1 MNFLAIFGE
10 ALRALRLNRLRTG
23 LTMLGMIIGVAAV
36 VLMLSIGQ
44 GAQTKINQSI
54 ASMGSNLFLVVP
66 GATSSGGLS
75 FGSGSIKTLTIND
88 AQAISELH
96 AVSATAPV
104 ITGTAQ
110 LNFSAKN
117 WSTVITGTTP
127 SYFEVGNWEFESGT
141 AFSESDLRS
150 AARVVV
156 LGAITAKNLFGTEDP
171 IGKTMRITN
180 RPFLVVGILAAK
192 GQSLTG
198 RDQDD
203 NVFIPITTSER
214 QITGNQ
220 FPGSI
225 RYMLVQ
231 GQSAETMDEAENE
244 IIQLLRQ
251 RHRLSDG
258 MENDF
263 TVRNL
268 TAIANV
274 ATGAAKI
281 MSFVLGAIASVSLL
295 VGGIGIMNIMLVSVT
310 ERTREIGIR
319 MAIGANRRAILTQ
332 FLLEAMMICI
342 MGGLIGVILGIG
354 GAWFVSEVADML
366 IVITSGMI
374 GLAFFFAS
382 AVGVF
387 FGFYPA
393 KKAASLKPVDALR
406 YE

>member
-1 MNFLAIFGE
+1 MNLFAIIGE
-10 ALRALRLNRLRTG
+10 ALRALRQNRLRTG

-44 GAQTKINQSI
+44 GAQTKINQTI
-54 ASMGSNLFLVVP
+54 AAMGSNLFIVVP
-66 GATSSGGLS
+66 GATSSGGFS
-75 FGSGSIKTLTIND
+75 FGSGSIRTLTIND
-88 AQAISELH
+88 AHAIAELP
-96 AVSATAPV
+96 SISTTAPV
-104 ITGTAQ
+104 TTGTVQ
-110 LNFSAKN
+110 LNYAARN
-117 WSTVITGTTP
+117 WSTLVTGTTTD
-127 SYFEVGNWEFESGT
+127 YFAVGNWKMESGT
-141 AFSESDLRS
+141 TFTESDLRS

-156 LGAITAKNLFGTEDP
+156 LGSITARNLFNDEDP
-171 IGKTMRITN
+171 IGKTIRITN
-180 RPFLVVGILAAK
+180 RPFLVTGVLMAK

-231 GQSAETMDEAENE
+231 GKSANDMDIAEIE
-244 IIQLLRQ
+244 ITQLLRQ
-251 RHRLSDG
+251 RHRIAKG
-258 MENDF
+258 KENDF

-268 TAIANV
+268 TAIADV
-274 ATGAAKI
+274 ATGAAKV
-281 MSFVLGAIASVSLL
+281 MSIVLGAIASVSLL

-319 MAIGANRRAILTQ
+319 MAIGANQRAILTQ

-342 MGGLIGVILGIG
+342 MGGLIGLLLGIG
-354 GAWFVSEVADML
+354 GAWIVSQVADML
-366 IVITSGMI
+366 IVVTLGMI
-374 GLAFFFAS
+374 GLAFLFSS
-382 AVGVF
+382 AVGIF

>member
-1 MNFLAIFGE
+1 MNLSAIFGE
-10 ALRALRLNRLRTG
+10 ALRALRQNRLRTG

-44 GAQTKINQSI
+44 GARTKINETI
-54 ASMGSNLFLVVP
+54 AAMGSNLLLVVP
-66 GATSSGGLS
+66 GAMSSGGFS
-75 FGSGSIKTLTIND
+75 FGSGSVRTLTIND
-88 AQAISELH
+88 AHAIAELT
-96 AVSATAPV
+96 SIRATAPV
-104 ITGTAQ
+104 TSGTVQ
-110 LNFSAKN
+110 LNYAAKN
-117 WSTVITGTTP
+117 WSTLITGTTP
-127 SYFEVGNWEFESGT
+127 EYFEVGNWTMESGT
-141 AFSESDLRS
+141 AFTEAEVRS

-156 LGAITAKNLFGTEDP
+156 LGSITAKNLFGDEEP
-171 IGKTMRITN
+171 VGKTIRITN
-180 RPFLVVGILAAK
+180 RPFLVVGVLMAK

-203 NVFIPITTSER
+203 NVFVPISTSER

-231 GQSAETMDEAENE
+231 GASADEMDIAEIE
-244 IIQLLRQ
+244 ITQLLRQ
-251 RHRLSDG
+251 RHRIPTGKD
-258 MENDF
+258 NDF

-268 TAIANV
+268 TAIADV
-274 ATGAAKI
+274 ATNAAKI
-281 MSFVLGAIASVSLL
+281 MSIVLGAIASVSLL

-319 MAIGANRRAILTQ
+319 MAIGANQRAILTQ

-342 MGGLIGVILGIG
+342 MGGLIGLLIGIG
-354 GAWFVSEVADML
+354 GAWLVSQVADML
-366 IVITSGMI
+366 IVITLGMI
-374 GLAFFFAS
+374 GLAFLFSS
-382 AVGVF
+382 AVGIF

-393 KKAASLKPVDALR
+393 QKAASLKPVDALR